1 MDNKIKNK
9 TDNSKNNRQWGGAR
23 KGAGR
28 KKIVEN
34 RLDIKVY
41 CRLSDNEN
49 NLLKEKAKEKNI
61 SVAEYIRQA
70 VISKMT
76 DE

>member
-1 MDNKIKNK
+1 MDIEKKRKN
-9 TDNSKNNRQWGGAR
+9 THGGAR

-28 KKIVEN
+28 KKIIEN

-41 CRLSDNEN
+41 CRLSDSEN

-61 SVAEYIRQA
+61 SVSEYIRKA

-76 DE
+76 DK